1 MGEVRDVVLGVE
13 PTRGAGRRGSEVP
26 VVAHDLAR
34 FVRRLFERR
43 LEGHRIVAGIRAVVP
58 RDFERLAA
66 LHGRPGV
73 SGDDRHATKG
83 IEVSRR
89 RTVLD
94 LHDLLHARH
103 FERLGSVEARYLA
116 AVHGGTRHDG
126 VQHPVEPGVDA
137 VLGLAAHDV
146 AAVDQL

>member
-1 MGEVRDVVLGVE
+1 MGNVVLGLVA
-13 PTRGAGRRGSEVP
+13 TRGAGRGGREVS
-26 VVAHDLAR
+26 VVADHLAGLAR
-34 FVRRLFERR
+34 RFLERR
-43 LEGHRIVAGIRAVVP
+43 LESHRIVAGIRAIVP
-58 RDFERLAA
+58 RDLERLAI

-73 SGDDRHATKG
+73 AGDDRDAADR
-83 IEVSRR
+83 IEVGRR
-89 RTVLD
+89 RAGLD